1 MLNKKLLKT
10 LMTAGLCLSIL
21 GGMTPSVFAETATD
35 TKIKIAAVD
44 YDLLYKNAYDAVV
57 NCSDVRTQESINR
70 ARAAIAKLKGTPA
83 AWGIGEFSK
92 LTDTVQQELFV
103 KFMSYI
109 FDKNNIA
116 KNRVPQQDINEAR
129 DLVVAFDTYEG
140 NKAYVPT
147 WSSALDTYQQII
159 IKEALTMVERAEKE
173 KQESLVKDA
182 RLHIEDLASAR
193 NKDVIDFAKYLSYRV
208 NEIKIGN
215 GSGETIPT
223 GSIYAYKN
231 HIRMF
236 IDKEGFIPVIERN
249 TSGAAWESLGTI
261 SLQHRSDATTNLNP
275 FSNEVHKSLGAY
287 ASVIIKH
294 YEFESQENYSE
305 LIRVVDGQVLG
316 RLWEKGKLE
325 EFQPKTL
332 TKEQIDYFNNT
343 SMDVLLSK
351 LK

>member
-1 MLNKKLLKT
+1 MLNKKSLKT
-10 LMTAGLCLSIL
+10 LMTAGLCLLML
-21 GGMTPSVFAETATD
+21 GGMAPNVLAQTATD
-35 TKIKIAAVD
+35 TKMKIAAVD
-44 YDLLYKNAYDAVV
+44 YNLLHKNAYDAVMT
-57 NCSDVRTQESINR
+57 CLDERTQPSINE
-70 ARAAIAKLKGTPA
+70 ARTAIAKLKGTPA
-83 AWGIGEFSK
+83 EWAMGELSRH
-92 LTDTVQQELFV
+92 TDTVQHELFV
-103 KFMSYI
+103 KFMRYI
-109 FDKNNIA
+109 YGDKTVA
-116 KNRVPQQDINEAR
+116 KVRMLQWEINEAR
-129 DLVVAFDTYEG
+129 DLVIAFDTYEG
-140 NKAYVPT
+140 NKGYTPT
-147 WSSALDTYQQII
+147 WSATLDMYQQII

-208 NEIKIGN
+208 NEIKIGS

-249 TSGAAWESLGTI
+249 TSGTAWEKLGTI
-261 SLQHRSDATTNLNP
+261 CLEHGSDATTNLNP

-287 ASVIIKH
+287 ASVIIKN

-305 LIRVVDGQVLG
+305 LIRLVDGQVLG

>member
-1 MLNKKLLKT
+1 M
-10 LMTAGLCLSIL
+10 GLSLSML
-21 GGMTPSVFAETATD
+21 GGVAPRVLAQTATD
-35 TKIKIAAVD
+35 TKMKIAAVD

-140 NKAYVPT
+140 NKAYIPT
-147 WSSALDTYQQII
+147 WSSALDAYQQII

-208 NEIKIGN
+208 NEIKIDN
-215 GSGETIPT
+215 GGGGETIPT

-249 TSGAAWESLGTI
+249 TSGTAWEKLGTI
-261 SLQHRSDATTNLNP
+261 CLEHGSDSTTNQNP
-275 FSNEVHKSLGAY
+275 FSNEVHKSLGPY

-343 SMDVLLSK
+343 SFDVLLSK

>member
-1 MLNKKLLKT
+1 MLNKKLLRT
-10 LMTAGLCLSIL
+10 LMAAGLCLLML
-21 GGMTPSVFAETATD
+21 GGMSPNVLAQTATNNNV
-35 TKIKIAAVD
+35 KAAAVD

-129 DLVVAFDTYEG
+129 DLVIAFDTYEG
-140 NKAYVPT
+140 NKAYIPA

-223 GSIYAYKN
+223 GSIYSYKN
-231 HIRMF
+231 YIRMF

-249 TSGAAWESLGTI
+249 ISGTAWEKLGTI
-261 SLQHRSDATTNLNP
+261 CLEHRSDATTNLNP

-305 LIRVVDGQVLG
+305 LVRVVDGQVLG

-332 TKEQIDYFNNT
+332 TKEQVDYFNNT
-343 SMDVLLSK
+343 SFDVLLSK